1 MLLQYHCFI
10 ALIWFLCKI
19 KYIFKNGFK
28 DAIIIEKWCLCD
40 CVIILLFLLVF
51 FLVAFM
57 MLQPFAL
64 LGMLLWIS
72 LNYLLI
78 FSLKKRGITK
88 FFKSQIDPS
97 FLIFFPPVFSCTCD
111 LRMFI
116 IKKNLWGF
124 SSLCSLWPY
133 IFYLFTDRPQAQ
145 FYSVSS
151 VGYSKVHSRG
161 FLELLLHICFH

>member
-97 FLIFFPPVFSCTCD
+97 FLIFFSSCFFLYLWLENVHHQKKPLRILISLFSVT
-111 LRMFI
+111 LH
-116 IKKNLWGF
+116 L
-124 SSLCSLWPY
+124 
-133 IFYLFTDRPQAQ
+133 LFV
-145 FYSVSS
+145 YW
-151 VGYSKVHSRG
+151 
-161 FLELLLHICFH
+161 

>member
-1 MLLQYHCFI
+1 MLLQYYCFI

-19 KYIFKNGFK
+19 KYIFKNEFK

-40 CVIILLFLLVF
+40 CVIILLFLSVF

-57 MLQPFAL
+57 MLQPFCFA
-64 LGMLLWIS
+64 GHAVM
-72 LNYLLI
+72 N
-78 FSLKKRGITK
+78 
-88 FFKSQIDPS
+88 FFKLLTNFFIKEKRNHKIFVKSNS
-97 FLIFFPPVFSCTCD
+97 YLFFNLFFLHLWLENVHHQ
-111 LRMFI
+111 
-116 IKKNLWGF
+116 KNLWGF

-151 VGYSKVHSRG
+151 VGHSEVHSRG